1 MGKECAYCGKKET
14 FPFTCSYC
22 KSVFCSSHRIAES
35 HDCIKTRYV
44 RFIRKTWVR
53 KYGQNITT
61 GLYKVVCDQCGY
73 NSEAK
78 LIEGAGLDREL
89 HIADK
94 GCQSEQV
101 FLDELETNQLKA

>member
-1 MGKECAYCGKKET
+1 MGKACAFCSKVET

-22 KSVFCSSHRIAES
+22 KSVFCANHRIAES

-44 RFIRKTWVR
+44 KFIRKTWVR

-73 NSEAK
+73 NSQEK
-78 LIEGAGLDREL
+78 LIEGAGLEREL

-94 GCQSEQV
+94 HCNPESV
-101 FLDELETNQLKA
+101 FLEGKE